1 QDGFGVIRESRLVKP
16 HQIAHQP
23 HVHEIHRMCETIA
36 QCEYS
41 PVLFLLEVGEDV
53 GSSTRKEY
61 FSWFTRVFA
70 IQGLVQ
76 QRREIDILIHTHH
89 SHSSFRRRSSDG
101 ACLWQNLF
109 CRHPRSGISRSAL
122 RACSHLR
129 LETADLL
136 CDLHTSTPL

>member
-1 QDGFGVIRESRLVKP
+1 
-16 HQIAHQP
+16 
-23 HVHEIHRMCETIA
+23 MCETIA

-76 QRREIDILIHTHH
+76 QRREIDILIHTHRFGRPTGDRIT
-89 SHSSFRRRSSDG
+89 SRLR
-101 ACLWQNLF
+101 
-109 CRHPRSGISRSAL
+109 SRSKA
-122 RACSHLR
+122 
-129 LETADLL
+129 TAVKIL
-136 CDLHTSTPL
+136 